1 MAKCIIVSGTRV
13 CDSSPVYRV
22 NSCSATKRFPTL
34 TKAKAAQ
41 PRIAAAMKAI
51 RALGVDPNQSKL
63 ATSLLQIVLA
73 TPWNATKTANIA
85 DIEQSVR
92 LMLVD
97 EVGKLDG
104 EFTLVAY

>member
-13 CDSSPVYRV
+13 CDGGEIYRV
-22 NSCSATKRFPTL
+22 NSRKTSKRFPTL
-34 TKAKAAQ
+34 TKANQRRFAPITKAV
-41 PRIAAAMKAI
+41 RT
-51 RALGVDPNQSKL
+51 LGVDPAQTRL
-63 ATSLLQIVLA
+63 ATSLLQIVMA
-73 TPWNATKTANIA
+73 ESWDATKTANIK

-92 LMLVD
+92 LMLRS